1 MTGRLARLGAMR
13 ASAAVL
19 VGVLVLLA
27 TGCGGGSGA
36 RLSKEDFQSQA
47 NAICDKYQQQLRALP
62 TPTSLDEI
70 PDLVDQ
76 ALEILNKE
84 IDEIGKLNPPEE
96 LQSQFDQMLAES
108 DKTKQAANDLSAA
121 AKSGDQAAVQ
131 KALDAGN
138 AASNKADQIATQLG
152 LDSCKG

>member
-1 MTGRLARLGAMR
+1 MRGAV
-13 ASAAVL
+13 AAL
-19 VGVLVLLA
+19 VGILVLLA
-27 TGCGGGSGA
+27 TGCGGGGA

-47 NAICDKYQQQLRALP
+47 NAICAKYQKQLDALP

-76 ALEILNKE
+76 ALGILNKE
-84 IDEIGKLNPPEE
+84 IDEIAALNPPEE
-96 LQSQFDQMLAES
+96 FQDQFDAMLAES
-108 DKTKQAANDLSAA
+108 DKTKQAADDLSAA
-121 AKSGDQAAVQ
+121 AKSGDQGAVQ

-138 AASNKADQIATQLG
+138 AASNKADQIATDLG